1 MVSGMKDAIG
11 DMWANGERQYV
22 LVQFLDSMNKKQYLF
37 EALPYSV
44 GEGDIVLCE
53 TLLGERYGIA
63 LGVFE
68 GKENNDYVKAVM
80 LLTGAKAP
88 LSRIVGRATI
98 WKLEYEK
105 EAEDE
110 QSETD
115 AD

>member
-53 TLLGERYGIA
+53 TLLG
-63 LGVFE
+63 
-68 GKENNDYVKAVM
+68 
-80 LLTGAKAP
+80 
-88 LSRIVGRATI
+88 
-98 WKLEYEK
+98 
-105 EAEDE
+105 
-110 QSETD
+110 
-115 AD
+115 

>member
-1 MVSGMKDAIG
+1 MKDAIG

-22 LVQFLDSMNKKQYLF
+22 LVQFLDTLNKKQYLF

-44 GEGDIVLCE
+44 GDGDIVLCE

-63 LGVFE
+63 VGVFE

-88 LSRIVGRATI
+88 LSRIAGRAVMR
-98 WKLEYEK
+98 KLEYEK
-105 EAEDE
+105 EEKDE
-110 QSETD
+110 QSETI